1 MSVPPDPARAVRR
14 WVERAEQDLR
24 NAEHTLMLRED
35 CPLDTVCFHAQ
46 QCAEK
51 YLKAL
56 LTHRSVDFP
65 RTHNLEI
72 QAGLLP
78 DGPRLGVELVELA
91 ALTRFAIEGRYPGD
105 WEAATRGEADSCVAT
120 AHRVRDA
127 VRALLAPDLLGP

>member
-65 RTHNLEI
+65 RTHHLEI
-72 QAGLLP
+72 LAGLLP
-78 DGPRLGVELVELA
+78 DGPRLGVE
-91 ALTRFAIEGRYPGD
+91 
-105 WEAATRGEADSCVAT
+105 
-120 AHRVRDA
+120 
-127 VRALLAPDLLGP
+127 